1 MIIVLGTAQWCILTR
16 YRLSKL
22 KGWPLIFVFYLNQER
37 FKLIRD
43 HSCITSAKGWV
54 DGSRKLTIL
63 LTFSTLFMQIQ
74 SLNCVGGSVKVQSCN
89 DVIYGWSLYQ
99 DWENINKEHMEKL
112 KLKNRP
118 TKKNL
123 DYFNP
128 IENLYIYK
136 NFPSVYLVLWKKYLR
151 EF

>member
-74 SLNCVGGSVKVQSCN
+74 HLNCVGGSVKVQSCN
-89 DVIYGWSLYQ
+89 DVIYGWMVLYQ

-118 TKKNL
+118 TKKNGIISTL
-123 DYFNP
+123 SR
-128 IENLYIYK
+128 IYT
-136 NFPSVYLVLWKKYLR
+136 YKKLPLSIFSR
-151 EF
+151 LCK

>member
-1 MIIVLGTAQWCILTR
+1 M
-16 YRLSKL
+16 
-22 KGWPLIFVFYLNQER
+22 
-37 FKLIRD
+37 
-43 HSCITSAKGWV
+43 
-54 DGSRKLTIL
+54 DGSRKLTVL

-74 SLNCVGGSVKVQSCN
+74 HLNCVGGSVKVQSCN
-89 DVIYGWSLYQ
+89 DVINGWSLYQ